1 MTFSSVFFQI
11 LSYKGK
17 ISMAH
22 TVVVRAQWVIFHT
35 LCQVCHVFWQEIS
48 TLTIHFSFFIS
59 RWFQTRQ
66 RKNFLMICWILFQLA
81 IDKLQCVTF
90 LLLFCKKIDYDM
102 FPQPCVFFAQ
112 FNFLYFKMVLDQ
124 IELFSLICWCC
135 FNFWEIENK
144 ISEKL

>member
-1 MTFSSVFFQI
+1 MT
-11 LSYKGK
+11 
-17 ISMAH
+17 H

-102 FPQPCVFFAQ
+102 FPQPCVFFTQ
-112 FNFLYFKMVLDQ
+112 FNFLYFKMVLDKN
-124 IELFSLICWCC
+124 C
-135 FNFWEIENK
+135 FLWFVDVVSIFGKLKIKFLRNCNFYIFFTLLQENR
-144 ISEKL
+144 LW